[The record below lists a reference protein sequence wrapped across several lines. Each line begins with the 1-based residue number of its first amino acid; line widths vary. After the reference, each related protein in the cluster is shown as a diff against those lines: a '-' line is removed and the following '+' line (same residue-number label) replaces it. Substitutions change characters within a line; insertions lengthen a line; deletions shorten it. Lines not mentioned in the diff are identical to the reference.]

1 MIKRIKQILNNKYY
15 PAVICSDCGNKF
27 GKRECGVSTWYQK
40 VCDVCGDEKQC
51 TEPRDFGHLSETKM
65 RKFIAEDLLNSE
77 EFYNLMQLYRNA
89 PVEYQDAV
97 IQSFED
103 VKKYILDIF

>member
-1 MIKRIKQILNNKYY
+1 
-15 PAVICSDCGNKF
+15 
-27 GKRECGVSTWYQK
+27 
-40 VCDVCGDEKQC
+40 
-51 TEPRDFGHLSETKM
+51 M

-77 EFYNLMQLYRNA
+77 EFYNLMQIYRNA